1 MCFYHYYSLCL
12 QADGVLRGCG
22 IWSGDSSNEVVVEKG
37 LARRVTLLMISI
49 SSSTDKTLHFSRSR
63 NHKLLCISCLR
74 SNSRRDE
81 WRQSTREDGKTFFFI
96 DIEIL
101 YVGSYTFDRVL
112 FPLAA
117 NIVFNFDVV
126 AFLIS
131 SESFFFFGFCRKNRE
146 ERKEDKREL
155 ESQRAGR
162 ICVNEDRWI
171 SMRK

>member
-1 MCFYHYYSLCL
+1 MKTIHPRGWQNFFY
-12 QADGVLRGCG
+12 
-22 IWSGDSSNEVVVEKG
+22 
-37 LARRVTLLMISI
+37 
-49 SSSTDKTLHFSRSR
+49 
-63 NHKLLCISCLR
+63 
-74 SNSRRDE
+74 
-81 WRQSTREDGKTFFFI
+81 
-96 DIEIL
+96 IEIL

-131 SESFFFFGFCRKNRE
+131 SESFFFRFCRKNRE

-162 ICVNEDRWI
+162 ICVNEDR
-171 SMRK
+171 